1 VPKSWEDISKE
12 EKLAQLRSEIDSLA
26 GVTNGVAR
34 RIEEIRNELKSI
46 ALPTAKGA
54 APSRL

>member
-1 VPKSWEDISKE
+1 VPKSWEDMSKE

-26 GVTNGVAR
+26 RVTNGVAR

-46 ALPTAKGA
+46 ESIADRERSG
-54 APSRL
+54 S